1 MRTWLKMESIRLLET
16 FLPSLEWLF
25 FQWVLVLVF
34 LLFESALKNSFTS
47 YYFEGQ
53 EKSSRNYKT
62 YYVMLLFEYY
72 VIRALSLVPSS
83 QRAQNI
89 IGMTFPLT
97 ITRFP
102 LSRITF

>member
-1 MRTWLKMESIRLLET
+1 MESIRLLET

-53 EKSSRNYKT
+53 EN
-62 YYVMLLFEYY
+62 
-72 VIRALSLVPSS
+72 A
-83 QRAQNI
+83 
-89 IGMTFPLT
+89 T
-97 ITRFP
+97 I
-102 LSRITF
+102 